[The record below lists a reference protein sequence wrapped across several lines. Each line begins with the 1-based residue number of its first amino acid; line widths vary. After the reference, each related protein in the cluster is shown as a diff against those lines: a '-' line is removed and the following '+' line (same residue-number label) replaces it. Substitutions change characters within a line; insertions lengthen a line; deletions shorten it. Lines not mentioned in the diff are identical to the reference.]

1 MSPRF
6 RSLRLSYLSLAGIR
20 VEKRMVTGNIRVS
33 AVPIHV
39 RVVSIWRIIHDFVR
53 VYVVNKDL

>member
-1 MSPRF
+1 
-6 RSLRLSYLSLAGIR
+6 
-20 VEKRMVTGNIRVS
+20 MVTGNIRVS
-33 AVPIHV
+33 AVSIHV